1 MTVFGWNV
9 AISGNKNIFA
19 VGAPYKGISTDT
31 EPDHGIVRVYELSQ
45 PQTYYYTVTR
55 HLDSENNN
63 SPFFKFN
70 NSKPDDLT
78 DVLRPGDTMILYLSD
93 NSSCDIELSW
103 DLYGNHPSYT
113 NGYTKTGSDGVDGQI
128 TYTFNDGFTAHYVD
142 KQGDSQFYISVVDRN
157 ANSNDVF
164 DGSSYIYC
172 ALRTCTQIGNDI
184 SGNSQQYDEFG
195 YSIKLSNDGKVIV
208 IGAPQSYGAENS
220 TPTSASQIG
229 YVEVYKYAENSNL
242 ENISKPSTLL

>member
-1 MTVFGWNV
+1 M
-9 AISGNKNIFA
+9 
-19 VGAPYKGISTDT
+19 
-31 EPDHGIVRVYELSQ
+31 
-45 PQTYYYTVTR
+45 
-55 HLDSENNN
+55 
-63 SPFFKFN
+63 
-70 NSKPDDLT
+70 
-78 DVLRPGDTMILYLSD
+78 
-93 NSSCDIELSW
+93 
-103 DLYGNHPSYT
+103 
-113 NGYTKTGSDGVDGQI
+113 
-128 TYTFNDGFTAHYVD
+128 
-142 KQGDSQFYISVVDRN
+142 DRN

-229 YVEVYKYAENSNL
+229 YVEVYKYAENSNSW
-242 ENISKPSTLL
+242 ENISKTFSDNPLLAPKVILPLFLVVQMLL